1 MLSLLFKVQYSLIGF
16 HAWPQKSSY
25 LLCSPQHAAYQ
36 SSAFI
41 VLNHH
46 CYYFPVVR
54 LQAESTVAKHLKFTV
69 ILNSNAFKQYEKYLI
84 KKISS
89 LLPVTYSGPSL
100 ETSEIS
106 DSLYFSRDILC
117 PYNQIILYALT
128 PLPYFCTTIAYLK
141 HCSVPCFVQL
151 TIHFGDCSIL
161 VHKKLPQSFLIAA

>member
-1 MLSLLFKVQYSLIGF
+1 MLSLLFKVQSLLIGF

-25 LLCSPQHAAYQ
+25 LLYSPQQAAYQ

-69 ILNSNAFKQYEKYLI
+69 ILNSNAFKWYKKYLI
-84 KKISS
+84 KKSHHS
-89 LLPVTYSGPSL
+89 CLSPTQVLPQIQAKLV
-100 ETSEIS
+100 IA
-106 DSLYFSRDILC
+106 LYFSRDILC

-141 HCSVPCFVQL
+141 HCSVPCFL
-151 TIHFGDCSIL
+151 FN
-161 VHKKLPQSFLIAA
+161 